1 MPPNPTTIKLTDA
14 DETVI
19 ETLKE
24 KHGYT
29 SLIST
34 IRDALT
40 FTLIHKPVK
49 VAEKKSKKS
58 QKTT

>member
-1 MPPNPTTIKLTDA
+1 MPPNPTTVKFTDA
-14 DETVI
+14 DTAVI
-19 ETLKE
+19 ATLKE

-40 FTLIHKPVK
+40 YTLIHKPVK
-49 VAEKKSKKS
+49 EPEKKSKKS
-58 QKTT
+58 QKAT